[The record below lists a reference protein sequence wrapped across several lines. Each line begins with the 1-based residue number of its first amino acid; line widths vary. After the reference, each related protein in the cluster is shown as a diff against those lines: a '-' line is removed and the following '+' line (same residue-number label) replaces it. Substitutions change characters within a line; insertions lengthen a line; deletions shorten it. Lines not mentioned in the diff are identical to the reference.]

1 MTLSREFSEEVSPP
15 AEAVPAAPNT
25 SKPVRKAT
33 RTFFVFNIRG
43 SVEKASD
50 SAYPPKGGY
59 AARLSCKQRQRAVW
73 ARAIP
78 ARVSAAPVSWTP
90 SRDSP
95 SQAQATRIATTG
107 SSIATIAVRVAP
119 MRGSAPT
126 TSANGTIDPRSTIQ
140 PTRNQT
146 GACKDRRWPRSDV
159 RPSNAR
165 VGNDHHGSA
174 IAQNAEENRN
184 PHASSESGSRLRV
197 ARSAVSK

>member
-1 MTLSREFSEEVSPP
+1 MTLSREFSEEVSPC
-15 AEAVPAAPNT
+15 AEAVDAAPNT

-90 SRDSP
+90 SSDSP

-119 MRGSAPT
+119 ILGRAAT
-126 TSANGTIDPRSTIQ
+126 TSAKGTIEPRTIIHA
-140 PTRNQT
+140 TRSQS
-146 GACKDRRWPRSDV
+146 GAWSELRWPSSEV
-159 RPSNAR
+159 LPPKTWP
-165 VGNDHHGSA
+165 GNDHHGAPTAQKSA
-174 IAQNAEENRN
+174 ANR
-184 PHASSESGSRLRV
+184 
-197 ARSAVSK
+197 K